1 MILYVGNKLLQHG
14 FTPTGIDTLGNKLI
28 QEKYNIKCVSDKRNV
43 YLRFLD
49 IMWNVIKY
57 RKQTKLILIDTY
69 STLNFYYALGVSL
82 LARAFRIP
90 YVPIL
95 RGGNLPSRI
104 KKNPL
109 LSKIIFN
116 HSYKN
121 ISPSD
126 YLYSNFKSLG
136 YDVECIPNNI
146 ELNLYQ
152 FKERETFTPKLL
164 YVRSFHKIYNPE
176 MAIRV
181 FVEILKKYKDA
192 TLCMVGPEKD
202 GSLQKTKELVK
213 HLNLEDKVTFTG
225 KLDKPVWKK
234 LAENFDVFINTTDFD
249 NHPVSVIEAMAL
261 GLPVVSTEVGGTP
274 FLITNKINGL
284 LVPPGDVGQFVG
296 AVESILD
303 NPEFAKELAQNAR
316 TRVELFAWDVV
327 KQKWFELFKPFAA
340 EVNSFSRTAEKI
352 K

>member
-57 RKQTKLILIDTY
+57 RKDTKLILIDTY
-69 STLNFYYALGVSL
+69 STLNFYYALGVAL

-95 RGGNLPSRI
+95 HGGNLPTRV

-109 LSKIIFN
+109 LAKAIFN

-121 ISPSD
+121 ISPSE
-126 YLYSNFKSLG
+126 YLNSSFKSCG
-136 YDVECIPNNI
+136 YKVECIPNSI
-146 ELNLYQ
+146 DLNLYRFKLREQ
-152 FKERETFTPKLL
+152 FKPSLL

-176 MAIRV
+176 MAIKV
-181 FVEILKKYKDA
+181 FVEILKKHKDA

-202 GSLQKTKELVK
+202 GSLQKTKDLVK
-213 HLNLEDKVTFTG
+213 HLNLEEKITFPG
-225 KLDKPVWKK
+225 KLEKHVWKK
-234 LAENFDVFINTTDFD
+234 LSENYDIFINTTDFD

-274 FLITNKINGL
+274 FLINNKVNGL
-284 LVPPGDVGQFVG
+284 LVPPRDVEQFVR
-296 AVESILD
+296 AVESVLD
-303 NPEFAKELAQNAR
+303 NPLFGKELTSNAKK
-316 TRVELFAWDVV
+316 TTEQYAWDVV
-327 KQKWFELFKPFAA
+327 KIKWFELFEPFL
-340 EVNSFSRTAEKI
+340 NSEEREK
-352 K
+352 KVKVG